1 MRLGSAITGFL
12 QLAFVGVCIYVAV
25 NWGLDSRSDD
35 PAAEHA
41 EAACA
46 TAIRHRFDG
55 RAARVYAVE
64 PNSRGYVIRASV
76 TVRGDTPAKIYC
88 LANEH
93 GGVEELRVLEH

>member
-1 MRLGSAITGFL
+1 MKLGSAINGLL
-12 QLAFVGVCIYVAV
+12 QLALVGGCIYVAV
-25 NWGLDSRSDD
+25 NLGFGGSSDD

-41 EAACA
+41 QSACT

-55 RAARVYAVE
+55 GSARVYAVE
-64 PNSRGYVIRASV
+64 PNSRGYVVRASV

-93 GGVEELRVLEH
+93 GGVEELRILEH